1 MAQQVINIGAAA
13 NDGTGDPLRDCFD
26 KINDNFSELYT
37 KGPAGANFDL
47 TNNDIEATNTNG
59 GINLIPKPDGTGK
72 VVVEDDSVTV
82 QSSKTPASAIG
93 AAGDTM
99 GMVAW
104 DVSYI
109 YVCTANYD
117 GATAIW
123 RRSAI
128 STW

>member
-13 NDGTGDPLRDCFD
+13 NDGTGDPLRTCFD
-26 KINDNFSELYT
+26 KINDNCSELYAR
-37 KGPAGANFDL
+37 GPAGANFDL
-47 TNNDIEATNTNG
+47 SDNDIEATNSNG
-59 GINLIPKPDGTGK
+59 GINLIPNGTGK
-72 VVVEDDSVTV
+72 VVVEDDSLTIET
-82 QSSKTPASAIG
+82 SKTPSTSVGAS
-93 AAGDTM
+93 GDTA

-104 DVSYI
+104 DASYI

-117 GATAIW
+117 GSTAIW

>member
-37 KGPAGANFDL
+37 KGPAGANFDSPD
-47 TNNDIEATNTNG
+47 NDIEATNSNG
-59 GINLIPKPDGTGK
+59 GINLVPNGSGK
-72 VVVEDDSVTV
+72 IVVEDDSLTI
-82 QSSKTPASAIG
+82 QTSKTPLASIG
-93 AAGDTM
+93 AAGDTA

-104 DVSYI
+104 DTDYI

-117 GATAIW
+117 GSTSVW

>member
-13 NDGTGDPLRDCFD
+13 NDGTGDPLRTCFD
-26 KINDNFSELYT
+26 KINDNFSELYA

-47 TNNDIEATNTNG
+47 SDNDIEATNSNG
-59 GINLIPKPDGTGK
+59 GINLIPNGTGK
-72 VVVEDDSVTV
+72 VVVEDDSVTI
-82 QSSKTPASAIG
+82 QTSKTPSSSVGAS
-93 AAGDTM
+93 GDTA

-104 DVSYI
+104 DASYI

-117 GATAIW
+117 GSTAIW

>member
-47 TNNDIEATNTNG
+47 TDNDIEATNSNG
-59 GINLIPKPDGTGK
+59 GINLVPNGSGK
-72 VVVEDDSVTV
+72 IVVEDDSLTI
-82 QSSKTPASAIG
+82 QTSKTPLASIG
-93 AAGDTM
+93 AAGDTA

-104 DVSYI
+104 DTDYI

-117 GATAIW
+117 GSTSVW

>member
-13 NDGTGDPLRDCFD
+13 NDGTGDPLRTCFD
-26 KINDNFSELYT
+26 KINDNFSEVYA

-47 TNNDIEATNTNG
+47 SDNDIEATNSNG
-59 GINLIPKPDGTGK
+59 GINLIPNGTGK
-72 VVVEDDSVTV
+72 VVVEDDSLTI
-82 QSSKTPASAIG
+82 QTSKTPASSVG
-93 AAGDTM
+93 ANGDIA

-104 DVSYI
+104 DASYI

-117 GATAIW
+117 GSTAVW

>member
-26 KINDNFSELYT
+26 KINDNFTELYA

-47 TNNDIEATNTNG
+47 TDNDIEATNSNG
-59 GINLIPKPDGTGK
+59 GINLVPNGTGK
-72 VVVEDDSVTV
+72 IVIEDDSVSIQT
-82 QSSKTPASAIG
+82 SKTPNSAIG
-93 AAGDTM
+93 AAGDTA

-104 DVSYI
+104 DASYI

-117 GATAIW
+117 GSTAVW

>member
-26 KINDNFSELYT
+26 KINDNFTELYT
-37 KGPAGANFDL
+37 VGPAGANFDL
-47 TNNDIEATNTNG
+47 SDNDIEATNTNG
-59 GINLIPKPDGTGK
+59 GINLIPNGTGK
-72 VVVEDDSVTV
+72 VVVETDSVTI
-82 QSSKTPASAIG
+82 QSSKTPASATG
-93 AAGDTM
+93 ASGDTM

-104 DVSYI
+104 DTSYI

-117 GATAIW
+117 GSTAIW

-128 STW
+128 SAW

>member
-26 KINDNFSELYT
+26 KINDNFTELYT
-37 KGPAGANFDL
+37 VGPAGANFDL
-47 TNNDIEATNTNG
+47 SDNDIEATNTNG
-59 GINLIPKPDGTGK
+59 GINLIPNGTGK
-72 VVVEDDSVTV
+72 VVVETDSVTI
-82 QSSKTPASAIG
+82 QSSKTPASATG
-93 AAGDTM
+93 ASGDTM

-104 DVSYI
+104 DASYI

-117 GATAIW
+117 GSAAIW

-128 STW
+128 SAW

>member
-26 KINDNFSELYT
+26 KINDNFTELYT
-37 KGPAGANFDL
+37 VGPAGANFDL
-47 TNNDIEATNTNG
+47 SDNDIEATNTNG
-59 GINLIPKPDGTGK
+59 GINLIPNGTGK
-72 VVVEDDSVTV
+72 VVVETDSVTI
-82 QSSKTPASAIG
+82 QSSKTPASATG
-93 AAGDTM
+93 ASGDTM

-104 DVSYI
+104 DASYI

-117 GATAIW
+117 GSTAIW

-128 STW
+128 SAW

>member
-26 KINDNFSELYT
+26 KINDNFTELYT
-37 KGPAGANFDL
+37 VGPAGANFDL
-47 TNNDIEATNTNG
+47 SDNDIEATNSNG
-59 GINLIPKPDGTGK
+59 GINLIPNGTGK
-72 VVVEDDSVTV
+72 VVVEDDSVTI

-93 AAGDTM
+93 ASGDTM
-99 GMVAW
+99 GMVTW
-104 DVSYI
+104 DASYI

-117 GATAIW
+117 GSTAIW

-128 STW
+128 SAW

>member
-13 NDGTGDPLRDCFD
+13 NDGTGDPLRTCFD
-26 KINDNFSELYT
+26 KINDNFSELYA

-47 TNNDIEATNTNG
+47 SDNDIEATNSNG
-59 GINLIPKPDGTGK
+59 GINLIPNGTGK
-72 VVVEDDSVTV
+72 VVVEDDSLTIET
-82 QSSKTPASAIG
+82 SKTPSSAVGAS
-93 AAGDTM
+93 GDTA

-104 DVSYI
+104 DASYI

-117 GATAIW
+117 GSTAIW

>member
-13 NDGTGDPLRDCFD
+13 NDGTGDPLRTCFD
-26 KINDNFSELYT
+26 KINDNFSELYA

-47 TNNDIEATNTNG
+47 SDNDIEATNSNG
-59 GINLIPKPDGTGK
+59 GINLIPNGTGK
-72 VVVEDDSVTV
+72 VVVEDDSLTIET
-82 QSSKTPASAIG
+82 SKTPSSAIG
-93 AAGDTM
+93 ASGDTA

-104 DVSYI
+104 DASYI

-117 GATAIW
+117 GSTAIW

>member
-37 KGPAGANFDL
+37 KGPAGTNFDL
-47 TNNDIEATNTNG
+47 TDNDIEATNSNG
-59 GINLIPKPDGTGK
+59 GINLVPNGSGK
-72 VVVEDDSVTV
+72 IVVEDDSLTI
-82 QSSKTPASAIG
+82 QTSKTPLASIG
-93 AAGDTM
+93 AAGDTA

-104 DVSYI
+104 DTDYI

-117 GATAIW
+117 GSTSVW

>member
-13 NDGTGDPLRDCFD
+13 NDGTGDPLRTCFD
-26 KINDNFSELYT
+26 KINDNFSELYA

-47 TNNDIEATNTNG
+47 SDNDIEATNSNG
-59 GINLIPKPDGTGK
+59 GINLIPNGTGK
-72 VVVEDDSVTV
+72 VIVEDDSVTI
-82 QSSKTPASAIG
+82 QTSKTPSTSVG
-93 AAGDTM
+93 TSGDTA

-104 DVSYI
+104 DASYI

-117 GATAIW
+117 GSTAIW

>member
-26 KINDNFSELYT
+26 KINDNFTELYT
-37 KGPAGANFDL
+37 VGPAGANFDL
-47 TNNDIEATNTNG
+47 SDNDIEATNSNG
-59 GINLIPKPDGTGK
+59 GINLIPNGTGK
-72 VVVEDDSVTV
+72 VVVEDDSVTI
-82 QSSKTPASAIG
+82 QSSKTPASATG
-93 AAGDTM
+93 ASGDTM

-104 DVSYI
+104 DTSYI

-117 GATAIW
+117 GSTAIW

-128 STW
+128 SAW

>member
-1 MAQQVINIGAAA
+1 MAQQVINIGTAA
-13 NDGTGDPLRDCFD
+13 NDGAGDPLRTAFD
-26 KINDNFSELYT
+26 KANDNFSELYA
-37 KGPAGANFDL
+37 KGAAGSNLDL
-47 TNNDIEATNTNG
+47 SNNDIEATNTNG
-59 GINLIPKPDGTGK
+59 GISLTPAGTGK
-72 VVVEDDSVTV
+72 VSITDDSLTIATA
-82 QSSKTPASAIG
+82 KTPAASIG

-123 RRSAI
+123 KRSAI
-128 STW
+128 ATW